1 MKINKDITKVICS
14 IEYKIGNQT
23 YNPNSYNGWTCEEG
37 CEFRYPV
44 TYCVDKTAVEEQRSE
59 KTNGIICDISPDCI
73 DTIKYKF
80 GSNHLYVGN
89 GIVKVL
95 EYLEDR
101 YNLDFNKLEEEYKN
115 RILEKMREME
125 QELNNGKVVKILRGN
140 WIAGFNIPTGTYNFY
155 YDDKLDRTTIFIIR
169 DENKRDVLFSRD
181 KKIYSVTL
189 KENYTLSIYNDC
201 LMEKPEE

>member
-1 MKINKDITKVICS
+1 
-14 IEYKIGNQT
+14 
-23 YNPNSYNGWTCEEG
+23 
-37 CEFRYPV
+37 
-44 TYCVDKTAVEEQRSE
+44 
-59 KTNGIICDISPDCI
+59 
-73 DTIKYKF
+73 
-80 GSNHLYVGN
+80 
-89 GIVKVL
+89 
-95 EYLEDR
+95 
-101 YNLDFNKLEEEYKN
+101 
-115 RILEKMREME
+115 ME